1 MGTTDRKAQIKKLR
15 QEDII
20 DAAEKVFFTKGINNA
35 TMDEVAEAA
44 EYSKRT
50 IYIYFSSKE
59 QIYDAIISRAYQ
71 VLNRFFAESLQ
82 NGRPGNGLE
91 KVLLMGQ
98 AYFDFIEKYPN
109 YFAAIANYDT
119 RDDHLTSEDV
129 YKIANYQEGNRGSD
143 MLIACIREGMAD
155 GSIFKELDP
164 VSAAFVLY
172 GSMIGIGHIL
182 AKKMPYI
189 THTYQKDVSQL
200 KDQLIQM
207 IIRSLTAER
216 LPNHTS

>member
-1 MGTTDRKAQIKKLR
+1 MSTADRKAQMKKLR

-20 DAAEKVFFTKGINNA
+20 NAAEKVFFSKGISNA

-71 VLNRFFAESLQ
+71 VLNRFFTAGLQ
-82 NGRPGNGLE
+82 NGQPENGLG

-98 AYFDFIEKYPN
+98 AYFDFIEQYPD

-119 RDDHLTSEDV
+119 RNEHLTSEDV

-143 MLIACIREGMAD
+143 MLIACIREGITD
-155 GSIFKELDP
+155 RSISKALDP

-172 GSMIGIGHIL
+172 GNMIGIGHIL
-182 AKKMPYI
+182 TKKMPYI
-189 THTYQKDVSQL
+189 TLTYQKDVSQL
-200 KDQLIQM
+200 KDQLFQM
-207 IIRSLTAER
+207 ITRSLTV
-216 LPNHTS
+216 